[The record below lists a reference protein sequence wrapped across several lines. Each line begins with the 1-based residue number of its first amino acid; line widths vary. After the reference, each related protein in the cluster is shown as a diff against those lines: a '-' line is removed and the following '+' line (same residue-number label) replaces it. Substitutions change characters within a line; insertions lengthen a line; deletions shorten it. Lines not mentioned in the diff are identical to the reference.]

1 MKTNNF
7 VFNFNA
13 PVGKMIID
21 NEWIKIER
29 DKDGFATKKCLD
41 FMFSNLPFVVV
52 GKDRDGL
59 VIYDVIYDLRYQRT
73 FREQLK
79 RNEKYTHY
87 LLIPNWSEEVINDV

>member
-13 PVGKMIID
+13 PVHNMIVD

-41 FMFSNLPFVVV
+41 FMFSNLPFVVA
-52 GKDRDGL
+52 GKDSDGFIL
-59 VIYDVIYDLRYQRT
+59 YDVVDDLDYRGDIERHT
-73 FREQLK
+73 S
-79 RNEKYTHY
+79 YTHY
-87 LLIPNWSEEVINDV
+87 LLIPKWSEEVINDI